1 MKVLL
6 IFLFFLV
13 PFIWSYIK
21 NFSQKNTAKMKVYLH
36 IDRLYNYIISGQD
49 REAFEEL
56 ISFTRAADQNPD
68 LYYYFSELPFDRKK
82 LACVAYVNEL
92 FKIYN
97 QEKNI
102 TNDNSNAEF
111 LMKMPTGY
119 NTK

>member
-1 MKVLL
+1 MKILL
-6 IFLFFLV
+6 ISLFVLV

-49 REAFEEL
+49 IEALEEL
-56 ISFTRAADQNPD
+56 ISFTREADQNPD
-68 LYYYFSELPFDRKK
+68 LYYYFSKLPFDRKK
-82 LACVAYVNEL
+82 LTCLSYVNEL

-102 TNDNSNAEF
+102 TNDNSNAEI
-111 LMKMPTGY
+111 LMKMHTGY

>member
-6 IFLFFLV
+6 IFLFVLV

-49 REAFEEL
+49 IEALEEL
-56 ISFTRAADQNPD
+56 ISFTIEADQNPD

-82 LACVAYVNEL
+82 LTCLSYVNEL

-102 TNDNSNAEF
+102 TNDNSNAEI
-111 LMKMPTGY
+111 LMKMHTGY